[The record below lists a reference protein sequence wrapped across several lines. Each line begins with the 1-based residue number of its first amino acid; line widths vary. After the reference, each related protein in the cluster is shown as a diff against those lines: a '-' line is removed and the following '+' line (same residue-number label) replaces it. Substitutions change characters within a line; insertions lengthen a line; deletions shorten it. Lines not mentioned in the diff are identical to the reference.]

1 MTVEKFRLFCR
12 LFCQQYNG
20 VPYNVVFGN
29 NNTNVISV
37 DVSFLTVDMNYSDI
51 YCYSGNNLLFKLSE
65 YNLIVS
71 YQFNKV
77 FKTPEE
83 FLSYFKISFKDIV

>member
-12 LFCQQYNG
+12 LFCQKYNG
-20 VPYNVVFGN
+20 VRCNVVFGN
-29 NNTNVISV
+29 HNSDVISV
-37 DVSFLTVDMNYSDI
+37 DVSFLTVDMNCSDI

-65 YNLIVS
+65 YDLIVS
-71 YQFNKV
+71 YQLNKV

>member
-1 MTVEKFRLFCR
+1 MTVEKFRLICR
-12 LFCQQYNG
+12 LFCQKYNG
-20 VPYNVVFGN
+20 VRCNVVFGN
-29 NNTNVISV
+29 HNSGVISV
-37 DVSFLTVDMNYSDI
+37 DVSFLTVDMNCSDV

-71 YQFNKV
+71 YQLNKV

>member
-1 MTVEKFRLFCR
+1 MICKE
-12 LFCQQYNG
+12 
-20 VPYNVVFGN
+20 VFGN
-29 NNTNVISV
+29 HNSGVISV
-37 DVSFLTVDMNYSDI
+37 DVSFLTVYMNASDI

-71 YQFNKV
+71 YQLNKV